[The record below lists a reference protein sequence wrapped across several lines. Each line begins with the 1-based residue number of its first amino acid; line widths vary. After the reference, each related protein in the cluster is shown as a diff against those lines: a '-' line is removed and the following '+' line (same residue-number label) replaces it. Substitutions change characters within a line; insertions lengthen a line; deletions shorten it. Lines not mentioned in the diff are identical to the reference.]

1 MPFSFEIF
9 TFLESSSLES
19 RSKIYGLH
27 GMLTSE
33 FLSGFIHLRYFGV
46 IKFFL
51 WSLKVQIL
59 DVISSELFIEH
70 P

>member
-9 TFLESSSLES
+9 TFLRSSSLES
-19 RSKIYGLH
+19 RSRIYGLH

-33 FLSGFIHLRYFGV
+33 FPFGFIPLRYFGV

-51 WSLKVQIL
+51 RSLKVQML
-59 DVISSELFIEH
+59 DIVFLELFIEH